1 MKTILK
7 QFANLLTIAATLFF
21 VWSIANA
28 LVKSLAISDI
38 ISEVAFCYL
47 TIAVFNYILFGS
59 ATLWHMK
66 KDM

>member
-21 VWSIANA
+21 VGSLGYAIA
-28 LVKSLAISDI
+28 KSLSISDI

-47 TIAVFNYILFGS
+47 AIAVYNYILFGS

>member
-21 VWSIANA
+21 VGSIGNA
-28 LVKSLAISDI
+28 VVKSLAISDI

-47 TIAVFNYILFGS
+47 AIAVFNYILFGS

>member
-21 VWSIANA
+21 VGSIGNA
-28 LVKSLAISDI
+28 IVKSLAISDI

-47 TIAVFNYILFGS
+47 AIAVFNYILFGS
-59 ATLWHMK
+59 ATLWYMK